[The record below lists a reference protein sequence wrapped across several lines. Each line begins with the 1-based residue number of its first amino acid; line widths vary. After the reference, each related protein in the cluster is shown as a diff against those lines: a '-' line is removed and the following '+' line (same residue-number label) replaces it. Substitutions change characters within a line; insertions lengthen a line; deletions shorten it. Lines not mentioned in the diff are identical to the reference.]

1 MTRSPGLGGARP
13 DLQRRLRARLAA
25 EAAYDGTGK
34 LSELQ
39 TIVDEARDAGDS
51 VALAEGLSVL
61 HHAMLTPQYA
71 HDRIAVADELLTV
84 AGSLEARTLVLMGM
98 CWRTVDLLL
107 LGRAEGER
115 ALADLRLRAEQFD
128 VLAVRY
134 VVAAIE
140 TMLCLRTGNFAEAEA
155 LSLATHGLGV
165 ETGDADAGASYVAQI
180 LAMRWMQGRA
190 SELLGDTEEIEH
202 ATTIVHAYADYVW
215 PIIAVLAAAADQR
228 DRARAA
234 LDRILVSGLR
244 SLPESSAWLPALFCV
259 AEVADYLE
267 DREAAHQVAELL
279 EPYAELPMIA
289 SLGVMCFGATARS
302 LGLARRTIGD
312 LDGAVAA
319 LESAVLQN
327 RRIGHLPMLAIARAD
342 LAQTLVRRGAPGDR
356 TRAHE
361 LYDVAIAAA
370 RTMDMEAR
378 AGAWRAAADALEDA
392 RPSGASVIRRRGHW
406 EVARGNERAIVSDS
420 VGMGYLATLLT
431 RPHEDVRAAL
441 LAGAVEGHGPQPVL
455 DARAQEA
462 YRRQVAELQREI
474 DEADAFADIER
485 AAARRAE
492 FDALLEELTQVVR
505 PGGRSRAFT
514 DADERARTS
523 VQKALRRAIAA
534 IGVDAPRIADALTVS
549 IRTGTVCRF
558 EPDDVSERWHVHVE
572 ADPS

>member
-1 MTRSPGLGGARP
+1 MTRSPDSAATRP

-39 TIVDEARDAGDS
+39 TIVDEARDAGDA

-84 AGSLEARTLVLMGM
+84 AGSLDARTLVLMGM

-165 ETGDADAGASYVAQI
+165 ETGDADAGASYLAQI
-180 LAMRWMQGRA
+180 LAMRWMQGTA
-190 SELLGDTEEIEH
+190 GELLGDIEEIEH

-234 LDRILVSGLR
+234 LDRMLVSGLR
-244 SLPESSAWLPALFCV
+244 TLPESSAWLPALFCV

-267 DREAAHQVAELL
+267 DREAA
-279 EPYAELPMIA
+279 
-289 SLGVMCFGATARS
+289 
-302 LGLARRTIGD
+302 
-312 LDGAVAA
+312 
-319 LESAVLQN
+319 N
-327 RRIGHLPMLAIARAD
+327 RLSNCSS
-342 LAQTLVRRGAPGDR
+342 R
-356 TRAHE
+356 TR
-361 LYDVAIAAA
+361 
-370 RTMDMEAR
+370 
-378 AGAWRAAADALEDA
+378 
-392 RPSGASVIRRRGHW
+392 S
-406 EVARGNERAIVSDS
+406 
-420 VGMGYLATLLT
+420 
-431 RPHEDVRAAL
+431 
-441 LAGAVEGHGPQPVL
+441 
-455 DARAQEA
+455 
-462 YRRQVAELQREI
+462 
-474 DEADAFADIER
+474 
-485 AAARRAE
+485 
-492 FDALLEELTQVVR
+492 
-505 PGGRSRAFT
+505 
-514 DADERARTS
+514 
-523 VQKALRRAIAA
+523 
-534 IGVDAPRIADALTVS
+534 
-549 IRTGTVCRF
+549 CR
-558 EPDDVSERWHVHVE
+558 
-572 ADPS
+572 